1 MKLVVLGSGSAVPH
15 SKRSSAAYWL
25 DTDAGSLLL
34 DISADAPRRMAQEN
48 LDWVNLD
55 AIWVSHFHLDHL
67 GGLAPFLF
75 GMRAAPQSRER
86 SKPLR
91 ICGAEGLKELLEK
104 FDAANNYKLLQH
116 VFPIEFIEVRA
127 GVEFDILPGLRAQ
140 TLSTPHT
147 LESLALRLIDERNAS
162 LVYTSDTGYT
172 DALSAFASGAHVLL
186 IDCSFPRSKT
196 MTTHLNLTEA
206 MQLAAACEPQTVI
219 LTHLYPEWDG
229 LDIRAL
235 AKELWPGEVLEA
247 FDGLRL
253 EFE

>member
-1 MKLVVLGSGSAVPH
+1 MKLVILGSGSAVPH
-15 SKRSSAAYWL
+15 AKRASSAYWL
-25 DTDAGSLLL
+25 EADAGSLLL

-48 LDWVNLD
+48 LDWVSLD

-67 GGLAPFLF
+67 GGLGPFLF

-91 ICGAEGLKELLEK
+91 ICGAEGLKELFEK
-104 FDAANNYKLLQH
+104 FDAANNYRLLRH

-127 GVEFDILPGLRAQ
+127 GAEFEILPGLRAQ
-140 TLSTPHT
+140 TFSTPHT
-147 LESLALRLIDERNAS
+147 KESLALRLIDKGDVA
-162 LVYTSDTGYT
+162 LVYTSDTGYSDT
-172 DALSAFASGAHVLL
+172 LASFARGAHVLL
-186 IDCSFPRSKT
+186 VECSFPTDKPI
-196 MTTHLNLTEA
+196 TTHLNLAEA

-219 LTHLYPEWDG
+219 LTHLYPAWDG

-235 AKELWPGEVLEA
+235 AKQLWQGEVLEA

-253 EFE
+253 EF